1 MGRDFNSRPF
11 LLNGIIAA
19 MQSQIIGIRFTP
31 IGKTYHFD
39 SGSTQ
44 ELKIGEYVIV
54 DTARGDHLGEV
65 VQHPEKTP
73 KNDKGGWKK
82 VLRRA
87 TPRDLLLSE
96 TWKAKEMEALIDCR
110 EIASKMKLPDAK
122 IIKAE
127 YNYDGSRLSYL
138 FSHEGDKK
146 INLSKLRNA
155 VQKNYFNTK
164 VEMRQIGPRDV
175 AKIIGGLGA
184 CGQEKRCCTMFLTDF
199 SPISI
204 KMAKAQGISLAPT
217 EITGMCGR
225 LRCCLIYE
233 YEAYAKARKT
243 LPKRKKRVV
252 TPKGEGRVI
261 DLNPL
266 TEMVVVQ
273 LDDEVRGARHHFHR
287 DEIEPWNEREA
298 LRRKAEAPCNGDCGK
313 KKDEPS
319 QA

>member
-1 MGRDFNSRPF
+1 
-11 LLNGIIAA
+11 
-19 MQSQIIGIRFTP
+19 MQSHIIGFRFTK
-31 IGKTYHFD
+31 IGKIYHFD
-39 SGSTQ
+39 SSGVPEISV
-44 ELKIGEYVIV
+44 GDHAIV

-65 VQHPEKTP
+65 VQLSEKAPE
-73 KNDKGGWKK
+73 NQKGGWKK

-87 TPRDLLLSE
+87 TPGDLLLAE
-96 TWKAKEMEALIDCR
+96 TWKAKETAALIDCR
-110 EIASKMKLPDAK
+110 DIASKMKLPDAK
-122 IIKAE
+122 IIKADFN
-127 YNYDGSRLSYL
+127 YNGSCLTYL

-146 INLSKLRNA
+146 INLNKLRNA
-155 VQKNYFNTK
+155 MQKEYSNTK

-175 AKIIGGLGA
+175 AKIMGGLGA

-204 KMAKAQGISLAPT
+204 KMAKAQGISLAPS

-266 TEMVVVQ
+266 TETVVVQ
-273 LDDEVRGARHHFHR
+273 LNDEVRGARHSFHR

-298 LRRKAEAPCNGDCGK
+298 LRRKAAEPCNENCNCGQ
-313 KKDEPS
+313 KKDDQP
-319 QA
+319 QGR

>member
-1 MGRDFNSRPF
+1 
-11 LLNGIIAA
+11 
-19 MQSQIIGIRFTP
+19 MQPQIIGIRFNP

-39 SGSTQ
+39 AS
-44 ELKIGEYVIV
+44 EVEEIKLGEYAIV

-65 VQHPEKTP
+65 VQILEEAPVNEKG
-73 KNDKGGWKK
+73 NWKK
-82 VLRRA
+82 ILRRA
-87 TPRDLLLSE
+87 TPRDLLLAE
-96 TWKAKEMEALIDCR
+96 TWKAKETKALVECR

-127 YNYDGSRLSYL
+127 FNYDGSRLSFLY
-138 FSHEGDKK
+138 SHEGDKK
-146 INLSKLRNA
+146 INLNKLGNA
-155 VQKNYFNTK
+155 VQKQYSSGTL

-175 AKIIGGLGA
+175 AKILGGLGA
-184 CGQEKRCCTMFLTDF
+184 CGQEKRCCSMFLTDF

-233 YEAYAKARKT
+233 YEAYAEAKKN
-243 LPKRKKRVV
+243 LPKHKKRVV

-273 LDDEVRGARHHFHR
+273 LDDEVRGARHTFHR

-298 LRRKAEAPCNGDCGK
+298 LRRKAEAPCSGECGK
-313 KKDEPS
+313 KNAERA